1 MKKLKQFTFLSG
13 LFFIWFLADGQEKET
28 LAKQLGYPADAK
40 LLIIHADDIGL
51 SHSANTASIQAFE
64 KNGITSGSIMVPC
77 PWFFEFAE
85 YYKEHQDL
93 DIGVHITLTA
103 EWNDYKWDGVLPSSE
118 IPSLLT
124 EDGYFYASSKEVAK
138 NADPIEVGKEI
149 RAQIE
154 RAIAFG
160 INPTHLDTHMATVAA
175 TPEFIQE
182 YIKAGIEYNIPVFI
196 PSYLI
201 QQTPQIQELTEPD
214 QVFVDNLFMIP
225 TSTAPTEWKK
235 AYKQIIENVKP
246 GLNLLI
252 VHLAIDNAEMQA
264 ISKNHPDFGSA
275 WRQRDYD
282 CMVSDEFREL
292 LDKNNIYPITWKEI
306 KELRMK

>member
-1 MKKLKQFTFLSG
+1 MKNHNFIKIFSG
-13 LFFIWFLADGQEKET
+13 LILISVIASGQEKGT

-85 YYKEHQDL
+85 YAKEHQDL

-103 EWNDYKWDGVLPSSE
+103 EWNDFKWDGVLPSSE

-124 EDGYFYASSKEVAK
+124 EDGYFYASVEEVAK
-138 NADPIEVGKEI
+138 NADPLEVGKEI

-160 INPTHLDTHMATVAA
+160 INPTHIDTHMGAVAA

-182 YIKAGIEYNIPVFI
+182 YIKAGIEYNIPVFLL
-196 PSYLI
+196 SYLK
-201 QQTPQIQELTEPD
+201 QQAPQILELTGPD
-214 QVFVDNLFMIP
+214 QVFVDSFFMITAS
-225 TSTAPTEWKK
+225 TSPSAWQET
-235 AYKQIIENVKP
+235 YKQIIENIKP

-282 CMVSDEFREL
+282 CMVSDEFKTL
-292 LDKNNIYPITWKEI
+292 LEKNNIYTITWKEI

>member
-1 MKKLKQFTFLSG
+1 MKNHNFIKIFSG
-13 LFFIWFLADGQEKET
+13 LFLISLLVNGQEKET

-85 YYKEHQDL
+85 YYKKHQDL
-93 DIGVHITLTA
+93 DIGIHITLTA
-103 EWNDYKWDGVLPSSE
+103 EWDDYKWDGVLPASE
-118 IPSLLT
+118 IPTLLT
-124 EDGYFYASSKEVAK
+124 EDGYFYASVEEVAK
-138 NADPIEVGKEI
+138 NADPLEVGKEI

-182 YIKAGIEYNIPVFI
+182 YIKAGKEYNIPVLLL
-196 PSYLI
+196 SSLI
-201 QQTPQIQELTEPD
+201 QQAPQILELTGPD
-214 QVFVDNLFMIP
+214 QIFVDNLFMLSDG
-225 TSTAPTEWKK
+225 TK
-235 AYKQIIENVKP
+235 ADRWNESYKQIIENVKP

-264 ISKNHPDFGSA
+264 ISKNHPNFGSA
-275 WRQRDYD
+275 WRQRDYN
-282 CMVSDEFREL
+282 CMVGDEFREL
-292 LDKNNIYPITWKEI
+292 LDKNNIHIVTWKEI
-306 KELRMK
+306 KELKN

>member
-1 MKKLKQFTFLSG
+1 MKNHNFIKILSG
-13 LFFIWFLADGQEKET
+13 LVLISFIASGQEKET
-28 LAKQLGYPADAK
+28 LAKQLGYTSDAK

-85 YYKEHQDL
+85 YFKEHRDL
-93 DIGVHITLTA
+93 DIGIHITLTA
-103 EWNDYKWDGVLPSSE
+103 EWENYKWGGVLPSSE
-118 IPSLLT
+118 IPTLLT
-124 EDGYFYASSKEVAK
+124 EDGYFYASSEEVAK
-138 NADPIEVGKEI
+138 NADPLEVGKEI

>member
-1 MKKLKQFTFLSG
+1 MKNHILIKIFSG
-13 LFFIWFLADGQEKET
+13 LFLISLLVNGQEKET

-51 SHSANTASIQAFE
+51 SHSVNTASIQAFE

-93 DIGVHITLTA
+93 DIGVHITLSA
-103 EWNDYKWDGVLPSSE
+103 EWDDFKWDGVSPSSE
-118 IPSLLT
+118 IPSLLN
-124 EDGYFYASSKEVAK
+124 EEGYFYASVEEVVK
-138 NADPIEVGKEI
+138 NADPLEVGKEI

-160 INPTHLDTHMATVAA
+160 INPTHIDTHMGTVAA
-175 TPEFIQE
+175 TSEFIQE
-182 YIKAGIEYNIPVFI
+182 YINAGKEFNIPVFI
-196 PSYLI
+196 LSYLI
-201 QQTPQIQELTEPD
+201 QQAPQIKELTGPD
-214 QVFVDNLFMIP
+214 QVFVDNLFMIT
-225 TSTAPTEWKK
+225 TSTAPSEWPA
-235 AYKQIIENVKP
+235 AYKKIIENVKP
-246 GLNLLI
+246 GLNELI

-264 ISKNHPDFGSA
+264 VSKHHPDFGSA

-282 CMVSDEFREL
+282 CIVSDEFKEL
-292 LDKNNIYPITWKEI
+292 IKTNNIYFVTWKEI
-306 KELRMK
+306 KELINK